1 MHLCT
6 RLIRMLYAAMI
17 PAATATPTPQKGKKK
32 ETHVVKV
39 YVIRLKFAAHV
50 FPLM

>member
-17 PAATATPTPQKGKKK
+17 PAVTPTPQKGKKK